1 MDRAERF
8 KELFRVG
15 GGSPDPAS
23 IPGLMRFGGFGDKD
37 AYLVE
42 SAVRMSPELFRA
54 SFSDP
59 DADKARQAAESLRI
73 PGIVPIIQDM
83 RRALGLNQFQS
94 VQIGTSRREMFRRM
108 ISEMGR
114 SSLTDGSMSG
124 RGFLPEDVLMVS
136 YIARCSRRSL
146 ADMVWDPDIQ
156 TANYAAQ
163 KIAEDTS
170 LDLAAVLALM
180 EDIRSEETMR
190 PAPKVDPDL
199 VFKKSRPSE
208 ARLVRYNGREKTVQI
223 PYEIVLNGVKLRVT
237 SVSDNAFARNTDL
250 MEVVFPVSVKS
261 IGRYAFFGCTAL
273 TDVVFSEGLKVIEPG
288 AFCKCV
294 SLESADLPKGLESI
308 GDQAFLGCSIEEM
321 YLPETV
327 TSYGKHSFPS
337 GCRLIGPNVGTQE

>member
-1 MDRAERF
+1 MDRTARF
-8 KELFRVG
+8 RELFRVG
-15 GGSPDPAS
+15 GDSPDLAS

-42 SAVRMSPELFRA
+42 SAVRVSPELFRA

-59 DADKARQAAESLRI
+59 DADRARKAAESLRI
-73 PGIVPIIQDM
+73 PGIMPIIQDM
-83 RRALGLNQFQS
+83 REALGLNRLQS
-94 VQIGTSRREMFRRM
+94 IQTGTSRREMFRRM
-108 ISEMGR
+108 ISERGR

-146 ADMVWDPDIQ
+146 EDMAWDPDIR

-180 EDIRSEETMR
+180 EDVRSEETMR
-190 PAPKVDPDL
+190 PAPKVDPGL

-208 ARLVRYNGREKTVQI
+208 ARLVRYNGKEKSVQI
-223 PYEIVLNGVKLRVT
+223 PYEVVLNGVKLKVT

-250 MEVVFPVSVKS
+250 MEVLFPTSVQS
-261 IGRYAFFGCTAL
+261 IGRYAFFGYTAL
-273 TDVVFSEGLKVIEPG
+273 ADVVFSEGLKAIGPG
-288 AFCKCV
+288 AFCRCV
-294 SLESADLPKGLESI
+294 SLESADLPRGLESI

-327 TSYGKHSFPS
+327 ASYGKHSFPS
-337 GCRLIGPNVGTQE
+337 GCRLIGPSIGTQQ